1 MDKFPADDD
10 ELFAPAL
17 AGVVDELPEEGDRP
31 WHLGSQ
37 LYVGFFG
44 GPLAAA
50 AIAWL
55 NAERLGVTQ
64 KGRLAIAA
72 AGVAGLAAAVVAA
85 VLVGGDSIRLFLA
98 PTGLATAA
106 VARPVQSKA
115 DRRYAFRHAK
125 YDSLWGPGLAAVI
138 GLGLLQALFLYV
150 VRS

>member
-1 MDKFPADDD
+1 MDGSNADDD

-72 AGVAGLAAAVVAA
+72 AGVAGLAGAIVAA

-98 PTGLATAA
+98 PTGLAAA
-106 VARPVQSKA
+106 AAARPVQAKA
-115 DRRYAFRHAK
+115 DRRYAFRHGK
-125 YDSLWGPGLAAVI
+125 YDSLWGPGLAAVV
-138 GLGLLQALFLYV
+138 GLGLLQGLLLYG

>member
-1 MDKFPADDD
+1 MNDALDDD
-10 ELFAPAL
+10 ELFSPAL
-17 AGVVDELPEEGDRP
+17 EGVVDQLPEEGDRP

-50 AIAWL
+50 VIAWL
-55 NAERLGVTQ
+55 NAELLGVTL

-85 VLVGGDSIRLFLA
+85 VIVGGDSIRLFLA

-106 VARPVQSKA
+106 AARPFQSKA
-115 DRRYAFRHAK
+115 DRRYAFRHGE
-125 YDSLWGPGLAAVI
+125 YDSLWVPGLIAVI
-138 GLGLLQALFLYV
+138 GLGLLQALLLYG